1 MKAHSAEVS
10 EVAHSAGVVYRKVYS
25 GVPVARL
32 LWCQPRGF
40 FFTCSR
46 LFCLFLR
53 RMARATSKLTRLV
66 ALRFAMRPAPALR
79 LPDLIP
85 SWPRVV
91 RIWPLLTN
99 SDTNCRTSARVRRF
113 RAATCCSPL
122 IHSLQHRFPSSNGCV
137 ARTLTLIRAV
147 VHGVRRWAWYSD
159 DLCPRRERVGPH
171 AARPNSRKRTNGSL
185 EGCKYWGV
193 RPRGRPSSVGGFG

>member
-10 EVAHSAGVVYRKVYS
+10 KVAHSAGVVYRKVYS

-53 RMARATSKLTRLV
+53 RMARASSKLTRLM
-66 ALRFAMRPAPALR
+66 ALRFAMRPAPAMR

-85 SWPRVV
+85 SWPV
-91 RIWPLLTN
+91 W
-99 SDTNCRTSARVRRF
+99 CGFGRR
-113 RAATCCSPL
+113 S
-122 IHSLQHRFPSSNGCV
+122 Q
-137 ARTLTLIRAV
+137 TLTLTAEPPLVSVAFPHRTGVLLGRLRYFVPLFMVFV
-147 VHGVRRWAWYSD
+147 VELGIVMTFA
-159 DLCPRRERVGPH
+159 RVEKGYGPH
-171 AARPNSRKRTNGSL
+171 AARPNSRKRTKGSL

-193 RPRGRPSSVGGFG
+193 PPRGRPSSVGGFG